1 MFTSLNGQSA
11 IVTGASKGIGLGIA
25 RALAASGAQVTL
37 VARHLPALESARE
50 RILAQLP
57 DAKLRIASCDVA
69 DWGSVKAMV
78 DEAAAAQR
86 GLSILC
92 ANAGIYPQTPME
104 TMDPGEWDR
113 VMAVNLRAPLA
124 MTQAVLPTMRA
135 QGGGAIVNLAS
146 PAGFHAVQNLAS
158 YSISKAGMVMLTKC
172 TAKEYAAEGI
182 RCNAIAPGVT
192 QTPILDALPQPH
204 LDAICAAIPQQRVA
218 RPEEIAAMAV
228 FLASDQ
234 ASYVNGSIHFVDGA
248 AGA

>member
-1 MFTSLNGQSA
+1 MTGLLQGRVA
-11 IVTGASKGIGLGIA
+11 IVTGAASGIGRAIA
-25 RALAASGAQVTL
+25 TAMVEQGARVVAVDMDGGSLEALAAQLALADRIVADLADDAQVAAIAARVMERFGRVDVL
-37 VARHLPALESARE
+37 VN
-50 RILAQLP
+50 
-57 DAKLRIASCDVA
+57 
-69 DWGSVKAMV
+69 
-78 DEAAAAQR
+78 
-86 GLSILC
+86 
-92 ANAGIYPQTPME
+92 NAGIGGPRTLRIHELPL
-104 TMDPGEWDR
+104 DDFDR

>member
-1 MFTSLNGQSA
+1 MTGLLQGRVA
-11 IVTGASKGIGLGIA
+11 IVTGAASGIGRAIA
-25 RALAASGAQVTL
+25 TAMVEQGARVVAVDMDGGSLEALAAQLALAGRIVADLADDAQVAAIAARVMERFGRVDVL
-37 VARHLPALESARE
+37 VN
-50 RILAQLP
+50 
-57 DAKLRIASCDVA
+57 
-69 DWGSVKAMV
+69 
-78 DEAAAAQR
+78 
-86 GLSILC
+86 
-92 ANAGIYPQTPME
+92 NAGIGGPRTLRIHELPL
-104 TMDPGEWDR
+104 DDFDR